1 MAANKEPKTST
12 CEIKVTS
19 TPSKGGSEPP
29 AKAKRT
35 ISEVSES
42 SAEELTILN
51 QQLEHLTSDLKDTRD
66 RVMNLMCKD
75 EVQNFI
81 SETINKVMS
90 SVEKKIEKLIDSK
103 IKEKTKTLQEKV
115 ESLEFDKKNLTD
127 SLTKAESNI
136 ES

>member
-1 MAANKEPKTST
+1 MSANKETKTSA

-29 AKAKRT
+29 TKTKRT

-51 QQLEHLTSDLKDTRD
+51 QQLEHLTSDLKDTKD
-66 RVMNLMCKD
+66 RVMNLMSKD

-103 IKEKTKTLQEKV
+103 I
-115 ESLEFDKKNLTD
+115 
-127 SLTKAESNI
+127 
-136 ES
+136 